1 MQNCKIN
8 RLPSSRNDKQKKN
21 NKYYNLFIFLI
32 IDIPIFSEQIYRH
45 IDISIIDVSWLE
57 NFLPSLLLRPW

>member
-32 IDIPIFSEQIYRH
+32 IDISIFSEQIYRH